1 MMFCVHGA
9 EEIGGGFVLGLV
21 LSAAPVHEQ
30 AVAEASK
37 HAHDAHGLWFADT
50 ALVIPVGDV
59 QPLVQP
65 AFNAPGGSIILQP
78 LSGVQGLGRQA
89 GH

>member
-1 MMFCVHGA
+1 MMFGVHGT

-30 AVAEASK
+30 AVAKASK
-37 HAHDAHGLWFADT
+37 HARDAHGLWFTDP
-50 ALVIPVGDV
+50 ALVVLMRDV
-59 QPLVQP
+59 QALVQP
-65 AFNAPGGSIILQP
+65 AFDAPGSAVILQP
-78 LSGVQGLGRQA
+78 LSSVQGLGRQA